1 MTGPLTRSYLVLFL
15 CTANSSR
22 SLIAEALLAHLG
34 GGRFRACSA
43 GSHPSGFVHP
53 LARAMIEEMHLPTEN
68 MRSKSWDEFTR
79 PAAPPVD
86 FIFTLCDA
94 AAGETCPQWPGQPV
108 TAHWGIDDPGLRG
121 GSPQSRRRA
130 FEQATLQIKRRI
142 ELFLS
147 LPLESLDSLTLQRE
161 LDDIGRVPRAVDG
174 DDELTS

>member
-1 MTGPLTRSYLVLFL
+1 MTGSPDRSYAVLFL

-34 GGRFRACSA
+34 GGRFQAYSA

-53 LARAMIEEMHLPTEN
+53 LARVMIEEMHLPTDN

-79 PAAPPVD
+79 PSAPHLD

-121 GSPQSRRRA
+121 GPPAARRRA
-130 FEQATLQIKRRI
+130 FEQATLQIKRRL

-147 LPLESLDSLTLQRE
+147 LPLASLDSLTLQRE
-161 LDDIGRVPRAVDG
+161 LDDIGRMPRDVDG
-174 DDELTS
+174 DA

>member
-1 MTGPLTRSYLVLFL
+1 MTGPLTRSYAVLFL
-15 CTANSSR
+15 CTGNSSR

-34 GGRFRACSA
+34 DGRFRACSA

-53 LARAMIEEMHLPTEN
+53 LARAMIEEMHLPTDN

-79 PAAPPVD
+79 PSAPRLD

-108 TAHWGIDDPGLRG
+108 TAHWGIEDPGLRG

-147 LPLESLDSLTLQRE
+147 LPLASLDSLTLQRA
-161 LDDIGRVPRAVDG
+161 LDEIGRLPRAIDG

>member
-1 MTGPLTRSYLVLFL
+1 MSDLPSRGYVVLFL

-34 GGRFRACSA
+34 GGRFHAYSA

-53 LARAMIEEMHLPTEN
+53 LARAMIEEMHLPTDN

-79 PAAPPVD
+79 PSAPRLD

-108 TAHWGIDDPGLRG
+108 TAHWGIDDPGLIG
-121 GSPQSRRRA
+121 GRPERRRRA
-130 FEQATLQIKRRI
+130 FEQATLRIRRRI

-147 LPLESLDSLTLQRE
+147 LPLASLDSLILQRE
-161 LDDIGRVPRAVDG
+161 LDDIGRLPRAVTVDP
-174 DDELTS
+174 DPNP